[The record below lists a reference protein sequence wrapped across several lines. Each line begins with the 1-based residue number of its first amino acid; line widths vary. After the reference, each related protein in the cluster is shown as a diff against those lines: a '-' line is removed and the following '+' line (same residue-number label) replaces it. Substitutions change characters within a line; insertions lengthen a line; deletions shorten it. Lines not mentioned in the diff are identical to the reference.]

1 MNNKVYLVTEYYHES
16 QNTTGYLL
24 GKVYNFLN
32 MQSDIDLVLIAKE
45 DKNSPCYSN
54 AHYIKAISPNKT
66 SLLKRLIYEFMIS
79 FYFFVS
85 IMKNVEKKKYS
96 FYWYYTNFFTYS
108 FIFYQE
114 IFKV

>member
-85 IMKNVEKKKYS
+85 IMKNVEKK
-96 FYWYYTNFFTYS
+96 
-108 FIFYQE
+108 
-114 IFKV
+114 V